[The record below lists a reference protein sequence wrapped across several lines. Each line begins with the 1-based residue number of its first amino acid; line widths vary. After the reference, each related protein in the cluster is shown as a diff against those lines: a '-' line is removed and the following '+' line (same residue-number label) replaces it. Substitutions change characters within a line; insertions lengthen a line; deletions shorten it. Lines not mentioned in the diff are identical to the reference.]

1 MRNQGLG
8 LATFL
13 VTAGAILAWAVTL
26 DVEGIDIQQV
36 GVIMFVVGVIVGVA
50 TLIMAA
56 SGKRT
61 TLTRQNESVVN
72 GVPAVTEVET
82 EVVTQR
88 NDAI

>member
-1 MRNQGLG
+1 MKNQGLG

-26 DVEGIDIQQV
+26 EVEGVDIQQV
-36 GVIMFVVGVIVGVA
+36 GMIMFIVGVVVGVA

-56 SGKRT
+56 SGNRT
-61 TLTRQNESVVN
+61 TVTRQNESVVN

-82 EVVTQR
+82 EVVTRR
-88 NDAI
+88 NDST

>member
-1 MRNQGLG
+1 MRNQGIG

-26 DVEGIDIQQV
+26 EVEGIDIQQV
-36 GVIMFVVGVIVGVA
+36 GVIMFVIGVIVGVA

-56 SGKRT
+56 SGRKT

-88 NDAI
+88 DDAI

>member
-26 DVEGIDIQQV
+26 EVEGIDIQQV
-36 GVIMFVVGVIVGVA
+36 GVIMFGIGVIVGVA

-56 SGKRT
+56 SGRKT

-88 NDAI
+88 NDGI

>member
-1 MRNQGLG
+1 MRNQGIG

-26 DVEGIDIQQV
+26 EVEGIDVQQV
-36 GVIMFVVGVIVGVA
+36 GVIMFVIGVIVGVA

-56 SGKRT
+56 SGRKT